1 MLVPRPNTTARL
13 SQRWRDGLCW
23 QCKRSFASTFNA
35 VAEGDHVLLQAKNS
49 TRAPVFTK
57 RLRHS
62 RKTES
67 WWGSVDHTSIIGKRA
82 RDVVHTSRGR
92 EIRVNL
98 PTLEEYVTLTP
109 RIVTPIY
116 PADANLIV
124 SLLDIHVTP
133 TAPTAQDD
141 APLEVLEAGTGHGAL
156 TLHLARAIHAANPR
170 LSPDANQDGLC
181 TGGDMPS
188 SSGVDVSTP
197 NLTPNAQVSSS
208 EIEEY
213 KSQRKAII
221 HTLDISSRHSDHAK
235 RVVAGFR
242 QGLYASNVDFHV
254 GDISEWIQ
262 KQFTARAESQ
272 ADTEAKAFLSHI
284 ILDLPSSHRYI
295 AQAASALHVNG
306 CLLVFNPSIT
316 QITQC
321 VEKIQNERLPLI
333 LDRVLELG
341 AAMTGGRRW
350 DVRSVRPRALV
361 KPETEKEKDL
371 ALTRTVETGRSDE
384 SIAGS
389 GDVSINV
396 GSDGVGRNEEQAQ
409 TLEDQETGWEMICR
423 PKVGEML
430 TGGGFL
436 GVWKKM
442 RDRTA

>member
-1 MLVPRPNTTARL
+1 MEYHLR
-13 SQRWRDGLCW
+13 
-23 QCKRSFASTFNA
+23 
-35 VAEGDHVLLQAKNS
+35 VLLW
-49 TRAPVFTK
+49 
-57 RLRHS
+57 LI
-62 RKTES
+62 ES
-67 WWGSVDHTSIIGKRA
+67 QQ
-82 RDVVHTSRGR
+82 
-92 EIRVNL
+92 
-98 PTLEEYVTLTP
+98 
-109 RIVTPIY
+109 IY

-133 TAPTAQDD
+133 TDPTAQED

-170 LSPDANQDGLC
+170 LSDDAIQYGLC
-181 TGGDMPS
+181 TDGDTPS
-188 SSGVDVSTP
+188 SSVADVSTP
-197 NLTPNAQVSSS
+197 SLAPDAQVASS
-208 EIEEY
+208 ELGEC

-221 HTLDISSRHSDHAK
+221 HTLDISSRHSYHAK
-235 RVVAGFR
+235 KVMTGFR
-242 QGLYASNVDFHV
+242 RGLYAGDVDFHV
-254 GDISEWIQ
+254 GDLSEWIQ

-295 AQAASALHVNG
+295 AQAASALHVDG

-321 VEKIQNERLPLI
+321 VGKIRNERLPLI

-350 DVRSVRPRALV
+350 DVRLVRPRALV
-361 KPETEKEKDL
+361 KAAIENEKDL
-371 ALTRTVETGRSDE
+371 AITRIVETGQSDE

-389 GDVSINV
+389 GDLSTIV
-396 GSDGVGRNEEQAQ
+396 GCDGVGRNEEEAQ

-423 PKVGEML
+423 PKVGEMV